1 MKEWG
6 EDGGGNAS
14 ALSRWRRAPGGH
26 RKARQALARLA
37 FFNREPGEEG
47 QPGAGRPFSPQ
58 NVTKSLW

>member
-1 MKEWG
+1 MPPLFPV
-6 EDGGGNAS
+6 GGARPAGIEKRGRHRPAS
-14 ALSRWRRAPGGH
+14 L
-26 RKARQALARLA
+26 